1 MSNNI
6 ERYID
11 KIEELAK
18 TIDINNVW
26 NHPNAIEWDNMTL
39 EDYIKTILDDEAEVR
54 FAGKL

>member
-18 TIDINNVW
+18 TIYINNVW